1 MRVLL
6 AVMALPF
13 IEIALFIVVGEAIGV
28 WATLALVALTTLLGV
43 MTLRGQGPGALGN
56 LRGTMSGALSGR
68 QDPTGPIFDRAMV
81 LLAGG
86 LLVLPGFL
94 TDAVGLLLLL
104 PPVRAAIEAAIRRR
118 VTVLST
124 ATRADFRQGEVID
137 AEFRRLDPDD
147 PVQRH

>member
-6 AVMALPF
+6 ALIALPF
-13 IEIALFIVVGEAIGV
+13 IEIALFILVGGEIGL
-28 WATLALVALTTLLGV
+28 WPTLALVALTTLLGV

-56 LRGTMSGALSGR
+56 LRGTMSGALAGR
-68 QDPTGPIFDRAMV
+68 QDPVGPVFDRAMV
-81 LLAGG
+81 FLAGG

-94 TDAVGLLLLL
+94 TDAVGLLLLV

-118 VTVLST
+118 FTVLST
-124 ATRADFRQGEVID
+124 ATHATYRQGDVID

-147 PVQRH
+147 PDQRH